1 MWGRGAAQG
10 EASWAWGSGRPRG
23 SILEVVGPGDRRGQV
38 PGESTSGGKAPGWGV
53 WGWLGL
59 QRLVRSRARSPSM
72 GFGA

>member
-23 SILEVVGPGDRRGQV
+23 SVLGVVGPGDERGQV
-38 PGESTSGGKAPGWGV
+38 PGESTAGGKAPGWGV
-53 WGWLGL
+53 WEWLGL
-59 QRLVRSRARSPSM
+59 QRLARPRAGSPSV